1 MGELAALATSVLWSF
16 TSIQF
21 TLAGRRV
28 SSPVVNRAR
37 LVAAVLFLSLT
48 HLVVTGQLW
57 PLQAEPQRWLW
68 LGLSGIVGLV
78 LGDAALFQ
86 AYVLIGPRRTQLV
99 MTSVPVITTV
109 VAWLWWGEQLAPL
122 QLAAMAVTIGGIAW
136 VVAEPRHVNG
146 VRGFAGDADRPT
158 YKLGLLLA
166 LGGALGQAF
175 GLLLARQ
182 GLGGDFSPLS
192 ATVMR
197 MLVAMVVIW
206 LVTAAQGK
214 IRRTWQRLHDRRA
227 LLLIAGGA
235 LTGPFLG
242 VWMSMVAVQAAPVG
256 IASTLMALPPI
267 LLIPLSALFFG
278 ERVTVRAVVGTAVA
292 LAGAALL
299 LLFSNNA

>member
-37 LVAAVLFLSLT
+37 LVAAVVYLSLA
-48 HLVVTGQLW
+48 HLVLTGQLW
-57 PLQAEPQRWLW
+57 PLGADPQRWLW

-99 MTSVPVITTV
+99 MTSVPLITTA
-109 VAWLWWGEQLAPL
+109 VAWLWWGEQLAPV
-122 QLAAMAVTIGGIAW
+122 QLVAMAVTIGGIAS
-136 VVAEPRHVNG
+136 VVSEPRQANG
-146 VRGFAGDADRPT
+146 ARGFAGDADRHT

-182 GLGGDFSPLS
+182 GLGGS

-197 MLVAMVVIW
+197 MLVATVTIW
-206 LVTAAQGK
+206 LLAGVQGK
-214 IRRTWQRLHDRRA
+214 VRTTWQRLHDRRA

-292 LAGAALL
+292 LAGAALIFL
-299 LLFSNNA
+299 L

>member
-1 MGELAALATSVLWSF
+1 MGELAALATSALWSV

-28 SSPVVNRAR
+28 SSPVVNRTR
-37 LVAAVLFLSLT
+37 LVLAVFYLSLA
-48 HLVVTGQLW
+48 HLAITGQLW
-57 PLQAEPQRWLW
+57 PLQAELQRWLW

-86 AYVLIGPRRTQLV
+86 AYVQIGPRRTQLV
-99 MTSVPVITTV
+99 MTSVPVITTA
-109 VAWLWWGEQLAPL
+109 VAWLWWDEQLLPL

-136 VVAEPRHVNG
+136 VVSEPRRANRAG
-146 VRGFAGDADRPT
+146 GFAGDTDRRS
-158 YKLGLLLA
+158 YGLGLLLA

-182 GLGGDFSPLS
+182 GLGGGFSPLS

-197 MLVAMVVIW
+197 MLVAAVVIW
-206 LVTAAQGK
+206 LLAGVQGRV
-214 IRRTWQRLHDRRA
+214 RRTWQRLRDRRA

-242 VWMSMVAVQAAPVG
+242 VWLSMVAVQQAPVG

-278 ERVTVRAVVGTAVA
+278 ERVTWRAVLGTAVA
-292 LAGAALL
+292 LAGAAAIFL
-299 LLFSNNA
+299 S

>member
-1 MGELAALATSVLWSF
+1 MGELAALTTSVLWSF

-28 SSPVVNRAR
+28 SSPVVNRTR
-37 LVAAVLFLSLT
+37 LLAAVCYLSLA
-48 HLVVTGQLW
+48 HLIITGQLW
-57 PLQAEPQRWLW
+57 PLDAAPWRWLW

-99 MTSVPVITTV
+99 MTSVPVITTTL
-109 VAWLWWGEQLAPL
+109 AWLWWGERLLPVQLG
-122 QLAAMAVTIGGIAW
+122 AMAVTIAGIAW
-136 VVAEPRHVNG
+136 VVAEPRRSGGAN
-146 VRGFAGDADRPT
+146 GFAGDADRRT
-158 YKLGLLLA
+158 YGFGVLLA

-182 GLGGDFSPLS
+182 GLAGNFSPLS

-197 MLVAMVVIW
+197 MLVAAAAIW
-206 LVTAAQGK
+206 LLTAAQGK
-214 IRRTWQRLHDRRA
+214 VRRTWQRLQDRRA

-242 VWMSMVAVQAAPVG
+242 VWGSMVAVQNAPLG

-267 LLIPLSALFFG
+267 LLIPLSRLAFG
-278 ERVTVRAVVGTAVA
+278 EQITPRAVAGTLVA
-292 LAGAALL
+292 LSGAALL
-299 LLFSNNA
+299 FLL

>member
-1 MGELAALATSVLWSF
+1 MGELAALATSALWSV

-28 SSPVVNRAR
+28 SSPVVNRTR
-37 LVAAVLFLSLT
+37 LALAVVYLSLA
-48 HLVVTGQLW
+48 HLVITGELW

-86 AYVLIGPRRTQLV
+86 AYVQIGPRRTQLV
-99 MTSVPVITTV
+99 MTSVPVITTA
-109 VAWLWWGEQLAPL
+109 VAWLWWDEQLLPL
-122 QLAAMAVTIGGIAW
+122 QLAAMAVTIGGIVW
-136 VVAEPRHVNG
+136 VVSEPRQTTG
-146 VRGFAGDADRPT
+146 AGGFAGDADRRS
-158 YKLGLLLA
+158 YGLGLLLA

-182 GLGGDFSPLS
+182 GLGDGFSPLS

-197 MLVAMVVIW
+197 MLVATVVIW
-206 LVTAAQGK
+206 LLAGVQGK
-214 IRRTWQRLHDRRA
+214 VRRTWQRLRDRRA
-227 LLLIAGGA
+227 LALIAGGA

-242 VWMSMVAVQAAPVG
+242 VWLSMVAVQQAPVG

-278 ERVTVRAVVGTAVA
+278 ERVTWRAVLGTAVA
-292 LAGAALL
+292 LAGAAAIFL
-299 LLFSNNA
+299 S